1 MSRTGIGHSQLSA
14 NDRNRV
20 SIAWPRVGLVIE
32 KNRLTHLESSIFLT
46 ELHLFVSY
54 EIDKLVRK

>member
-1 MSRTGIGHSQLSA
+1 MIK
-14 NDRNRV
+14 
-20 SIAWPRVGLVIE
+20 